1 LSVSD
6 LAELLRAL
14 ALKEVEKMRP
24 VQETTIA
31 ADAVRG
37 RTDTPAI
44 QLALAVRYV
53 DRRREL
59 LYEVVKICDASIAG
73 VSKEGV
79 WWWKR

>member
-1 LSVSD
+1 
-6 LAELLRAL
+6 
-14 ALKEVEKMRP
+14 MRP

-73 VSKEGV
+73 V
-79 WWWKR
+79 